1 MLRETFTNQVKKKKI
16 FFCQPLRRYV
26 LEALRT
32 ASALGNMQLK
42 ALVLTVLGLL
52 FHATQHEQSSKMLT
66 SAHSINEKINNKH
79 AIRIIK
85 EALQGKGMLLLY
97 EIPFYKPLLTNNASN
112 QKQKN
117 KKKI

>member
-1 MLRETFTNQVKKKKI
+1 
-16 FFCQPLRRYV
+16 
-26 LEALRT
+26 
-32 ASALGNMQLK
+32 MQLK

-85 EALQGKGMLLLY
+85 EALQGKGMLLY
-97 EIPFYKPLLTNNASN
+97 MRSPSISPC
-112 QKQKN
+112 
-117 KKKI
+117 